1 MIEIRHVTKYF
12 DEVKALSDVLFSI
25 PEGRVFGLLGTNGA
39 GKTTLL
45 RTIAGILE
53 CDEGEIR
60 VGGEVLRD
68 SPEVKK
74 KFFYLPDD
82 PYYFAGATMEQMADF
97 YARQYPDMER
107 EKVSYMAEKL
117 NLDAKRPI
125 RTFSKGMKRQAFLI
139 LALCANTEC
148 LLCDEVFDGLDPMVT
163 EVMKNLFRSKM
174 EEGKLTVVVA
184 AHKLQDLEDFCDDI
198 GILHKGG
205 MLLAGD
211 IRRRAETIHKI
222 QCVFRERED
231 SNTQESETI
240 QEMEGA
246 LREKLDILRYRKEGY
261 FTTMLVQGKSDE
273 IGEEIEKFTPVFWGE
288 VPMTLEEI
296 FVAEM
301 EAGGYDIQ
309 QVLQ

>member
-1 MIEIRHVTKYF
+1 MIEIRHITKCF

-25 PEGRVFGLLGTNGA
+25 PEGKVFGLLGTNGA

-53 CDEGEIR
+53 CDEGEILID
-60 VGGEVLRD
+60 GEKLSD
-68 SPEVKK
+68 SPEIKK

-82 PYYFAGATMEQMADF
+82 PYYFAGATLEQTADF

-117 NLDAKRPI
+117 NLDGKRPI

-139 LALCANTEC
+139 LALCTNTEY

-174 EEGKLTVVVA
+174 EDGKLTVVVA

-211 IRRRAETIHKI
+211 MRKRAGRIHKI
-222 QCVFRERED
+222 QCVFAKKQDADTSKEDRGMEER
-231 SNTQESETI
+231 I
-240 QEMEGA
+240 
-246 LREKLDILRYRKEGY
+246 REKLDILRYREEGY
-261 FTTMLVQGKSDE
+261 FTTILVRGKSSK
-273 IGEEIEKFTPVFWGE
+273 IQEEIEKFAPIFWGE

-309 QVLQ
+309 RVLQ